1 VTTFSFASLPALVKG
16 TNRIALVQNSLA
28 KTMTR
33 TGGLAITK
41 PPLALPPLEQAV
53 QWHSYRTRDPALIWI
68 RSQLKQAAGDR
79 PS

>member
-1 VTTFSFASLPALVKG
+1 VKG
-16 TNRIALVQNSLA
+16 TNRIALVQRSLA
-28 KTMTR
+28 KMMIGS
-33 TGGLAITK
+33 GGLAIAK

-79 PS
+79 I